1 MDTAQLAVDTLVQS
15 LAADPEPPLVV
26 TTLLLSL
33 VTGNI
38 LGHSITDTIVK
49 MEGGKKEKERKEKE
63 RKEKEKKK
71 EMTPMFDNNNC
82 PEGYEL
88 IYMQDGLT
96 YLIKDTKSRTLPFPL
111 PGMSFHVEDGY
122 YCRDPDDAPNIIGG
136 GKEDGGKGKG
146 GGGKGDDGVGI
157 TVNDGGIY
165 YTKQGVPKIPSHLDK
180 NSSFLGHP
188 VMNK

>member
-1 MDTAQLAVDTLVQS
+1 MDTAQLAVDTLVRT
-15 LAADPEPPLVV
+15 LAADPAPPLVV

-38 LGHSITDTIVK
+38 LGHSITDTLVK
-49 MEGGKKEKERKEKE
+49 IERGKKEKERKEKE
-63 RKEKEKKK
+63 KELEKEKEMK
-71 EMTPMFDNNNC
+71 PMFDNNNC

-88 IYMQDGLT
+88 IYMQDGLI

-122 YCRDPDDAPNIIGG
+122 YCRDPNDAPNTVGG

-157 TVNDGGIY
+157 TVNDGGTCIL
-165 YTKQGVPKIPSHLDK
+165 QSIQQCR
-180 NSSFLGHP
+180 
-188 VMNK
+188 

>member
-1 MDTAQLAVDTLVQS
+1 MDTAQLAVDTLVRN
-15 LAADPEPPLVV
+15 LAADPAPPLVV

-38 LGHSITDTIVK
+38 LGHSITDTLVK
-49 MEGGKKEKERKEKE
+49 IERGKKEKERKEKE
-63 RKEKEKKK
+63 KELEKEKEKEK
-71 EMTPMFDNNNC
+71 EMKPMFDNNNC

-88 IYMQDGLT
+88 IYMQDGLI

-122 YCRDPDDAPNIIGG
+122 YCRDPNDAPNTVGG

-157 TVNDGGIY
+157 TVNDGGTCILQSI
-165 YTKQGVPKIPSHLDK
+165 QGVPKK
-180 NSSFLGHP
+180 NYFWDILS
-188 VMNK
+188 